1 MRDSSL
7 SEAASLP
14 LPESRAGT
22 PSLPA
27 DGIKINGISK
37 AHAHIGDGVPS
48 RTASPASGAPPPVPR
63 RAAARNK
70 GGVGVVSGDETLE
83 KNQVGSTTGDG
94 GKMAEEGGVAVVKEE
109 KAGSRSASGEVVGA
123 VRDGMGEKT
132 DGLVE
137 GGGSNDALNG
147 IVKTVEEEKE
157 GRTQEEEEE
166 RTEKTLLPDTTGVD
180 LIESSSTSDNAK
192 VDQTE
197 YVGTSTWEDKTWR
210 ELVRIRKDMFH
221 ARLGAVNF

>member
-1 MRDSSL
+1 
-7 SEAASLP
+7 
-14 LPESRAGT
+14 
-22 PSLPA
+22 
-27 DGIKINGISK
+27 
-37 AHAHIGDGVPS
+37 
-48 RTASPASGAPPPVPR
+48 
-63 RAAARNK
+63 
-70 GGVGVVSGDETLE
+70 VGVVSGDETLE

-94 GKMAEEGGVAVVKEE
+94 GKMAAEGGVAVVKEE
-109 KAGSRSASGEVVGA
+109 KAGSRSVSDISGEVVGA

-132 DGLVE
+132 DELVE
-137 GGGSNDALNG
+137 GGGSNGALNG
-147 IVKTVEEEKE
+147 IIKTVEEEEE
-157 GRTQEEEEE
+157 GRMQEEEEEE

>member
-70 GGVGVVSGDETLE
+70 GGVGVVSGDE
-83 KNQVGSTTGDG
+83 KNQVGSMTGDG
-94 GKMAEEGGVAVVKEE
+94 GKMAAEGGGAVVKEE
-109 KAGSRSASGEVVGA
+109 KVGSRSASDISGEVVGA

-137 GGGSNDALNG
+137 GGGSNGALNG
-147 IVKTVEEEKE
+147 IVKTVEEKE
-157 GRTQEEEEE
+157 GRMQEEEEE